1 LQDLSSTRST
11 ACVVG
16 AGITGLAIAY
26 ELASRGLD
34 VAILER
40 TGIGAGASGVQ
51 PGGVRQ
57 QWGTR
62 VNCALA
68 RESLEFYRRVE
79 EHLDA
84 PHIGPL
90 TECGYVFLA
99 HSDERLAGLSEEV
112 ALQHEMGVPS
122 VLLDPAELG
131 ELVPGLDVTT
141 VFGASYCA
149 EDGYFD
155 RPQAVVEAYAAAAR
169 RRGVRIEQRDVV
181 ALRQGA
187 SGWTLHGANGER
199 DEAEVVVLAT
209 AFDTPRLVAPLNITL
224 PIAKEPRYLFYSEP
238 IRERLL
244 EPLVISAERAF
255 AAKHLANGRVL
266 ASHLAADGDPGG
278 RSNEW
283 RRAIKQNVSDL
294 LPVLEYVEYSVLVEG
309 FYDVTPDNQP
319 VLGPVPGHD
328 GLWLA
333 AGFSGHGFML
343 APAVSRAVANLLV
356 DRTSDPLFEDFALD
370 RFERAQLTPEL
381 QVV

>member
-1 LQDLSSTRST
+1 M
-11 ACVVG
+11 
-16 AGITGLAIAY
+16 
-26 ELASRGLD
+26 D

-40 TGIGAGASGVQ
+40 DGIGAGASGVQ

-62 VNCALA
+62 VNCVLA
-68 RESLEFYRRVE
+68 RESLEFYRRIE

-84 PHIGPL
+84 PHVGPL

-99 HSDERLAGLSEEV
+99 HSDERLAGLSREV
-112 ALQHEMGVPS
+112 ALQQEMGVPS
-122 VLLDPAELG
+122 MLLEPGELPR
-131 ELVPGLDVTT
+131 LVPGIDVST
-141 VFGASYCA
+141 VSGAAYCA

-155 RPQAVVEAYAAAAR
+155 RPQAVVEAYAAAAQR
-169 RRGVRIEQRDVV
+169 CGVGIEQRDVV
-181 ALRQGA
+181 ALRQTA
-187 SGWTLHGANGER
+187 IGWTLLDANGER
-199 DEAEVVVLAT
+199 YEAETVILA
-209 AFDTPRLVAPLNITL
+209 AAYDTPRLVAPLNVAL
-224 PIAKEPRYLFYSEP
+224 PIKKEPRYLFYSEP

-266 ASHLAADGDPGG
+266 ASYLAANGDPTG
-278 RSNEW
+278 SAADW
-283 RRAIKQNVSDL
+283 RRTIKQNVREL
-294 LPVLEYVEYSVLVEG
+294 LPLLEYVEYSMLVEG

-319 VLGPVPGHD
+319 VLGPVPGHE

-343 APAVSRAVANLLV
+343 APGVSRALANLFV
-356 DRTSDPLFEDFALD
+356 DRTSDPLFEDFALE
-370 RFERAQLTPEL
+370 RFERAQLTPEM

>member
-1 LQDLSSTRST
+1 M
-11 ACVVG
+11 G

-26 ELASRGLD
+26 ELASRGVD
-34 VAILER
+34 VVILER
-40 TGIGAGASGVQ
+40 DGIGAGASGVQ

-62 VNCALA
+62 VNCVLA
-68 RESLEFYRRVE
+68 RESLAFYRRVE

-99 HSDERLAGLSEEV
+99 HSDERLAGLSREV
-112 ALQHEMGVPS
+112 ALQQEMGVPS
-122 VLLDPAELG
+122 ALLDQAEVS
-131 ELVPGLDVTT
+131 ELVPGLDVST
-141 VFGASYCA
+141 VTGAAHCA

-155 RPQAVVEAYAAAAR
+155 RPQAVVEAYAAAAQR
-169 RRGVRIEQRDVV
+169 CGVRIEQRNVV
-181 ALRQGA
+181 ELRQTP
-187 SGWTLHGANGER
+187 SGWTLCGANGER
-199 DEAEVVVLAT
+199 DEAETVILA
-209 AFDTPRLVAPLNITL
+209 AAYDTPGLVAPLNVKL
-224 PIAKEPRYLFYSEP
+224 PIVKEPRYLFYSEP

-244 EPLVISAERAF
+244 EPLVISSERAF

-266 ASHLAADGDPGG
+266 ASHLAANGDPNG
-278 RSNEW
+278 SSDDW
-283 RRAIKQNVSDL
+283 QRAIKRNVREL
-294 LPVLEYVEYSVLVEG
+294 LPQLEYVEYSVLVEG

-343 APAVSRAVANLLV
+343 APAVSRALANLLV
-356 DRTSDPLFEDFALD
+356 DRTSDPLFEDFALE

>member
-1 LQDLSSTRST
+1 MTSTRSNV
-11 ACVVG
+11 CIVG

-26 ELASRGLD
+26 ELASRGVD
-34 VAILER
+34 VTILER
-40 TGIGAGASGVQ
+40 AGIGAGASGVQ

-62 VNCALA
+62 VNCVLA

-84 PHIGPL
+84 PHVGPL

-99 HSDERLAGLSEEV
+99 HTDERLAGLSREV
-112 ALQHEMGVPS
+112 ALQQEMGVPS
-122 VLLDPAELG
+122 VLLDPAELS
-131 ELVPGLDVTT
+131 ELVPGLDVST
-141 VFGASYCA
+141 VTGAAYCA

-155 RPQAVVEAYAAAAR
+155 RPQAVVEAYAAAAQR
-169 RRGVRIEQRDVV
+169 HGVRIELREVV
-181 ALRQGA
+181 ALRRTAG
-187 SGWTLHGANGER
+187 GWTLDGANGEQH
-199 DEAEVVVLAT
+199 EAETVILA
-209 AFDTPRLVAPLNITL
+209 AAYDTPALVAPLNVTL
-224 PIAKEPRYLFYSEP
+224 PIAREPRYLFYSEP

-244 EPLVISAERAF
+244 EPLVISSERAF
-255 AAKHLANGRVL
+255 AAKHLASGRVL
-266 ASHLAADGDPGG
+266 ASHLAANGDPNG
-278 RSNEW
+278 SSDDW
-283 RRAIKQNVSDL
+283 RRAIKRNVREL
-294 LPVLEYVEYSVLVEG
+294 LPLLEYVEYSVLVEG

-343 APAVSRAVANLLV
+343 APAVSRALANLLV
-356 DRTSDPLFEDFALD
+356 DRTSNPLFEDFALE

>member
-1 LQDLSSTRST
+1 M
-11 ACVVG
+11 G

-26 ELASRGLD
+26 ELASRGVD

-40 TGIGAGASGVQ
+40 AGIAAGASGVQ

-62 VNCALA
+62 VNCVLA
-68 RESLEFYRRVE
+68 RESLAFYRRVE
-79 EHLDA
+79 EQLEA
-84 PHIGPL
+84 PHVGPL

-99 HSDERLAGLSEEV
+99 HSAARLEGLAAEV
-112 ALQHEMGVPS
+112 ALQREMGVPS
-122 VLLDPAELG
+122 VLLDPAALG
-131 ELVPGLDVTT
+131 ELVPGIDVATI
-141 VFGASYCA
+141 VGASYCS

-155 RPQAVVEAYAAAAR
+155 QPQAVVEAYAAAGR
-169 RRGVRIEQRDVV
+169 RRGVRIELRDVV
-181 ALRQGA
+181 ELRQTTGGWVLQA
-187 SGWTLHGANGER
+187 SNGER
-199 DEAEVVVLAT
+199 HEAGTVVLAT
-209 AFDTPRLVAPLNITL
+209 AYDTPHLVAPLGLTV
-224 PIAKEPRYLFYSEP
+224 PIAKEPRYLFFSEP

-244 EPLVISAERAF
+244 EPLVISSERAF

-266 ASHLAADGDPGG
+266 ASHLTAAGDANGHSG
-278 RSNEW
+278 EW
-283 RRAIKQNVSDL
+283 RRAIRQNVREL
-294 LPVLEYVEYSVLVEG
+294 LPLLEYVEYSLLVEG

-319 VLGPVPGHD
+319 VVGPVPGLE

-343 APAVSRAVANLLV
+343 APAISRALADLFV

-370 RFERAQLTPEL
+370 RFERQQLTPEL

>member
-1 LQDLSSTRST
+1 MSSTRSNV
-11 ACVVG
+11 CIVG

-26 ELASRGLD
+26 ELASRG
-34 VAILER
+34 VNVVILER
-40 TGIGAGASGVQ
+40 AGIGAGASGVQ

-62 VNCALA
+62 VNCVLA

-84 PHIGPL
+84 PHVGPL

-99 HSDERLAGLSEEV
+99 HSDERLAGLSREV
-112 ALQHEMGVPS
+112 ALQQEMGVPS
-122 VLLDPAELG
+122 VLLDPAELS
-131 ELVPGLDVTT
+131 ELVPGLDVST
-141 VFGASYCA
+141 VTGAAYCA

-155 RPQAVVEAYAAAAR
+155 RPQAVVEAYAAAAQR
-169 RRGVRIEQRDVV
+169 HGVRIELREVV
-181 ALRQGA
+181 ALRRTAG
-187 SGWTLHGANGER
+187 GWTLDGANGEGH
-199 DEAEVVVLAT
+199 EAETVILA
-209 AFDTPRLVAPLNITL
+209 AAYDTPALVAPLNVTL
-224 PIAKEPRYLFYSEP
+224 PIAREPRYLFYSEP

-244 EPLVISAERAF
+244 EPLVISSERAF
-255 AAKHLANGRVL
+255 AAKHLASGRVL
-266 ASHLAADGDPGG
+266 ASHLAANGDPSG
-278 RSNEW
+278 SSDDW
-283 RRAIKQNVSDL
+283 RRAIKRNVREL
-294 LPVLEYVEYSVLVEG
+294 LPLLEYVEYSVLVEG

-343 APAVSRAVANLLV
+343 APAVSRALANLLV
-356 DRTSDPLFEDFALD
+356 DRTSNPLFEDFALE

>member
-1 LQDLSSTRST
+1 MTSTRSNV
-11 ACVVG
+11 CIVG

-26 ELASRGLD
+26 ELASRGVD

-40 TGIGAGASGVQ
+40 AGIGAGASGVQ

-62 VNCALA
+62 VNCVLA

-84 PHIGPL
+84 PHVGPL

-99 HSDERLAGLSEEV
+99 HTDERLAGLSREV
-112 ALQHEMGVPS
+112 ALQQEMGVPS
-122 VLLDPAELG
+122 VLLDPAELS
-131 ELVPGLDVTT
+131 ELVPGLDVST
-141 VFGASYCA
+141 VTGAAYCA

-155 RPQAVVEAYAAAAR
+155 RPQAVVEAYAAAAQR
-169 RRGVRIEQRDVV
+169 HGVRIELREVV
-181 ALRQGA
+181 ALRRTAG
-187 SGWTLHGANGER
+187 GWTLDGANGEQH
-199 DEAEVVVLAT
+199 EAETVILA
-209 AFDTPRLVAPLNITL
+209 AAYDTPALVAPLNVTL
-224 PIAKEPRYLFYSEP
+224 PIAREPRYLFYSEP

-244 EPLVISAERAF
+244 EPLVISSERAF
-255 AAKHLANGRVL
+255 AAKHLASGRVL
-266 ASHLAADGDPGG
+266 ASHLAANGDPNG
-278 RSNEW
+278 SSDDW
-283 RRAIKQNVSDL
+283 RRAIKRNVREL
-294 LPVLEYVEYSVLVEG
+294 LPLLEYVEYSVLVEG

-343 APAVSRAVANLLV
+343 APAVSRALANLLV
-356 DRTSDPLFEDFALD
+356 DRTSNPLFEDFALE

>member
-1 LQDLSSTRST
+1 
-11 ACVVG
+11 
-16 AGITGLAIAY
+16 
-26 ELASRGLD
+26 
-34 VAILER
+34 
-40 TGIGAGASGVQ
+40 
-51 PGGVRQ
+51 
-57 QWGTR
+57 
-62 VNCALA
+62 
-68 RESLEFYRRVE
+68 
-79 EHLDA
+79 
-84 PHIGPL
+84 
-90 TECGYVFLA
+90 
-99 HSDERLAGLSEEV
+99 
-112 ALQHEMGVPS
+112 
-122 VLLDPAELG
+122 
-131 ELVPGLDVTT
+131 
-141 VFGASYCA
+141 
-149 EDGYFD
+149 
-155 RPQAVVEAYAAAAR
+155 
-169 RRGVRIEQRDVV
+169 
-181 ALRQGA
+181 
-187 SGWTLHGANGER
+187 LHGANGER

-209 AFDTPRLVAPLNITL
+209 AYDTPRLVAPLNITL

-266 ASHLAADGDPGG
+266 ASHLAADGDPAG

>member
-1 LQDLSSTRST
+1 LSSTRSNV
-11 ACVVG
+11 CIVG

-26 ELASRGLD
+26 ELASRG
-34 VAILER
+34 VNVVILER
-40 TGIGAGASGVQ
+40 AGIGAGASGVQ

-62 VNCALA
+62 VNCVLA

-84 PHIGPL
+84 PHVGPL

-99 HSDERLAGLSEEV
+99 HSDERLAGLSREV
-112 ALQHEMGVPS
+112 ALQQEMGVPS
-122 VLLDPAELG
+122 VLLDPAELS
-131 ELVPGLDVTT
+131 ELVPGLDVST
-141 VFGASYCA
+141 VTGAAYCA

-155 RPQAVVEAYAAAAR
+155 RPQAVVEAYAAAAQR
-169 RRGVRIEQRDVV
+169 HGVRIELREVV
-181 ALRQGA
+181 ALRRTAG
-187 SGWTLHGANGER
+187 GWTLDGANGEGH
-199 DEAEVVVLAT
+199 EAETVILA
-209 AFDTPRLVAPLNITL
+209 AAYDTPALVAPLNVTL
-224 PIAKEPRYLFYSEP
+224 PIAREPRYLFYSEP

-244 EPLVISAERAF
+244 EPLVISSERAF
-255 AAKHLANGRVL
+255 AAKHLASGRVL
-266 ASHLAADGDPGG
+266 ASHLAANGDPSG
-278 RSNEW
+278 SSDDW
-283 RRAIKQNVSDL
+283 RRAIKRNVREL
-294 LPVLEYVEYSVLVEG
+294 LPLLEYVEYSVLVEG

-343 APAVSRAVANLLV
+343 APAVSRALANLLV
-356 DRTSDPLFEDFALD
+356 DRTSNPLFEDFALE

>member
-1 LQDLSSTRST
+1 MSSTRSNV
-11 ACVVG
+11 CIVG

-26 ELASRGLD
+26 ELASRGVD

-40 TGIGAGASGVQ
+40 AGIGAGASGVQ

-62 VNCALA
+62 VNCVLA

-84 PHIGPL
+84 PHVGPL

-99 HSDERLAGLSEEV
+99 HSDERLASLSREV
-112 ALQHEMGVPS
+112 ALQQEMGVPS
-122 VLLDPAELG
+122 VLLDPAELSD
-131 ELVPGLDVTT
+131 LVPGLDVST
-141 VFGASYCA
+141 VTGAAYCA

-155 RPQAVVEAYAAAAR
+155 RPQAVVEAYAAAAQR
-169 RRGVRIEQRDVV
+169 HGVRIELREVV
-181 ALRQGA
+181 ALRRTAG
-187 SGWTLHGANGER
+187 GWTLDGANGEQH
-199 DEAEVVVLAT
+199 EAETVILA
-209 AFDTPRLVAPLNITL
+209 AAYDTPALVAPLNVTL
-224 PIAKEPRYLFYSEP
+224 PIAREPRYLFYSEP

-244 EPLVISAERAF
+244 EPLVISSERAF
-255 AAKHLANGRVL
+255 AAKHLASGRVL
-266 ASHLAADGDPGG
+266 ASHLAANGDPNG
-278 RSNEW
+278 SSDDW
-283 RRAIKQNVSDL
+283 RRAIKRNVREL
-294 LPVLEYVEYSVLVEG
+294 LPLLEYVEYSVLVEG

-343 APAVSRAVANLLV
+343 APAVSRALANLLV
-356 DRTSDPLFEDFALD
+356 DRTSNPLFEDFALE

>member
-1 LQDLSSTRST
+1 MTSTRSNV
-11 ACVVG
+11 CIVG

-26 ELASRGLD
+26 ELASRGVD
-34 VAILER
+34 VTILER
-40 TGIGAGASGVQ
+40 AGIGAGASGVQ

-62 VNCALA
+62 VNCVLA

-84 PHIGPL
+84 PHVGPL

-99 HSDERLAGLSEEV
+99 HSDERLAGLSREV
-112 ALQHEMGVPS
+112 ALQQEMGVPS
-122 VLLDPAELG
+122 VLLDPAELS
-131 ELVPGLDVTT
+131 ELVPGLDVST
-141 VFGASYCA
+141 VTGAAYCA

-155 RPQAVVEAYAAAAR
+155 RPQAVVEAYAAAAQR
-169 RRGVRIEQRDVV
+169 HGVRIELREVV
-181 ALRQGA
+181 ALRRTAG
-187 SGWTLHGANGER
+187 GWTLDGANGEQH
-199 DEAEVVVLAT
+199 EAETVILA
-209 AFDTPRLVAPLNITL
+209 AAYDTPALVAPLNVTL
-224 PIAKEPRYLFYSEP
+224 PIAREPRYLFYSEP

-244 EPLVISAERAF
+244 EPLVISSERAF
-255 AAKHLANGRVL
+255 AAKHLASGRVL
-266 ASHLAADGDPGG
+266 ASHLAANGDPSG
-278 RSNEW
+278 SSDDW
-283 RRAIKQNVSDL
+283 RRAIKRNVREL
-294 LPVLEYVEYSVLVEG
+294 LPLLEYVEYSVLVEG

-343 APAVSRAVANLLV
+343 APAVSRALANLLV
-356 DRTSDPLFEDFALD
+356 DRTSNPLFEDFALE

>member
-1 LQDLSSTRST
+1 M
-11 ACVVG
+11 G

-26 ELASRGLD
+26 ELAGRGLD
-34 VAILER
+34 VTILER
-40 TGIGAGASGVQ
+40 SGIGAGASGVQ

-62 VNCALA
+62 VNCLLA
-68 RESLEFYRRVE
+68 RESLAFYRRVE

-84 PHIGPL
+84 PQIGPL

-112 ALQHEMGVPS
+112 ALQREMGVPS

-181 ALRQGA
+181 ALRQAA
-187 SGWTLHGANGER
+187 SGWTLQGANGEC
-199 DEAEVVVLAT
+199 DEAEIVVLAT
-209 AFDTPRLVAPLNITL
+209 AYDTPRLVAPLNITI
-224 PIAKEPRYLFYSEP
+224 PIVKEPRYLFYSEP

-244 EPLVISAERAF
+244 EPLVISTERAF

-266 ASHLAADGDPGG
+266 ASHLAAEGDPNG
-278 RSNEW
+278 RSNDW
-283 RRAIKQNVSDL
+283 RRAIRQNVSEL

-319 VLGPVPGHD
+319 VLGPVPGHE